1 MPDTSL
7 DQSIMTQLEKAIK
20 SGIADI
26 FKEISQLI
34 TATYIDVNSAPDQI
48 DFKRLDQQILEKFT
62 VYRTVLEQLCQT
74 SKLKEHA
81 AAYLKICFKQ
91 VKRFSQENNRQ

>member
-7 DQSIMTQLEKAIK
+7 DQSIMTQLENAIK
-20 SGIADI
+20 SGIEDI

-48 DFKRLDQQILEKFT
+48 DFKRLDQQILDKFT

-81 AAYLKICFKQ
+81 AAYLKIWVVFQKVC
-91 VKRFSQENNRQ
+91 